1 MFWLVIVVLILI
13 GLMFL
18 VLEILVIPGV
28 GIAGLIGFVLIAIG
42 IWQTYAVYGAESGHY
57 ALAGTIVLTILTLV
71 LSLRSKT
78 WGKVMLKTE
87 IDGKV
92 NVIDELRI
100 HPGDEGK
107 AVSRLV
113 PAGKALIKGEFYE
126 VRTNGTFLDQDT
138 LIVVEKIEENKII
151 VKQK

>member
-1 MFWLVIVVLILI
+1 MFWLVIAVLILI

-28 GIAGLIGFVLIAIG
+28 GIAGLIGFALIAIG
-42 IWQTYAVYGAESGHY
+42 IWQTYAVYGSEAGHY

-71 LSLRSKT
+71 LSLRSRT
-78 WGKVMLKTE
+78 WRNVMLKTE

-92 NVIDELRI
+92 NVIDEVKI

-113 PAGKALIKGEFYE
+113 PAGKALINGEFYE
-126 VRTNGTFLDQDT
+126 VRTNGTFIDQDT